1 MSTRFDQIKNRV
13 FLREFSTRYIS
24 KFCHERACSI
34 KMLAQIVIDRLL
46 NGMWGKNMVQF
57 KQNDGNYIISFQLL
71 LVFVSLN
78 LVYDLV
84 SCVVAHF
91 EGNFGY

>member
-1 MSTRFDQIKNRV
+1 
-13 FLREFSTRYIS
+13 
-24 KFCHERACSI
+24 
-34 KMLAQIVIDRLL
+34 MLAQIVIDRLL